1 MLLLEF
7 NKADIETKGGKTFVT
22 GPFMTADVVNRN
34 NRLYP
39 SAILETAVDAIRPQ
53 IKDGTFYGQL
63 GHPASMNG
71 DARHISHRIT
81 NLDRR
86 GNVWIGKARLI
97 NEGAGRI
104 AQSII
109 DTGGKLGISL
119 RGLGDVK
126 EDKTKGHQVVCEGF
140 RLLSFDLVT
149 DPSMPGAFLT
159 ALRESVDELP
169 EDQAR
174 IVYNLF
180 GRHDFKHC
188 EPTIPVDKTYLQN
201 LEALATDVAE
211 RLRALQ
217 AKDEVQMT
225 KDGLTQVNKRRYADA
240 LRKENLDHISVAR
253 QRRDARQKLIE
264 QANMRR
270 ASELLGRVVKRKG
283 Q

>member
-7 NKADIETKGGKTFVT
+7 NKADIETKGGRTFVT
-22 GPFMTADVVNRN
+22 GPFMTADVVNKN

-39 SAILETAVDAIRPQ
+39 SAVLEAAVDDIRPK
-53 IKDGTFYGQL
+53 IRDGSFMGQL
-63 GHPASMNG
+63 GHPGNDVNG
-71 DARHISHRIT
+71 DARHISHVIT

-97 NEGAGRI
+97 NEGAGKI

-109 DTGGKLGISL
+109 DTGGKLGVSL

-126 EDKTKGHQVVCEGF
+126 EDKGKGHQVVCEGF
-140 RLLSFDLVT
+140 RLVSFDLVT

-169 EDQAR
+169 EDQAP

-180 GRHDFKHC
+180 GRDDFLKC

-217 AKDEVQMT
+217 ARDEVQMT
-225 KDGLTQVNKRRYADA
+225 KDGLIQVNKRRYADA
-240 LRKENLDHISVAR
+240 IRKENLDHISVAR
-253 QRRDARQKLIE
+253 QRRNARQKKIE
-264 QANMRR
+264 EATMRN
-270 ASELLGRVVKRKG
+270 AVKVLDRVTRKG